1 VRSFRLW
8 ACKSFEL
15 LDRCDRKHGDAIE
28 AVAYIALDRLNSP
41 LSAVLDA
48 SPEEQRAKGGN
59 DGQPGNCH
67 DPHLLAGIA
76 TNLTQ
81 YG

>member
-1 VRSFRLW
+1 MW
-8 ACKSFEL
+8 ARKSFEL
-15 LDRCDRKHGDAIE
+15 LDSRDWQQGDAIE
-28 AVAYIALDRLNSP
+28 AVAYIGLDRLNSP